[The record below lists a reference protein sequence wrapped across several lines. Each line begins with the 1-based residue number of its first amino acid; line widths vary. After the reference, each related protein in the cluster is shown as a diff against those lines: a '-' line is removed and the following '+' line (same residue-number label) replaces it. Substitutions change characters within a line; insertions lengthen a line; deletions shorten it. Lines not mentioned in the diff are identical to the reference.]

1 MARNEEEKKQQSVSV
16 LVFVTDIPAFKFLIP
31 GNDQIINTVL
41 ECKVKGM

>member
-1 MARNEEEKKQQSVSV
+1 MKKKQKTTNQESVSV
-16 LVFVTDIPAFKFLIP
+16 LVFVTDIPVFTFLIP